1 MIADMEWSLVVTA
14 WALIAAGI
22 IGAGLYLQRA
32 FAVAP
37 IDPELRGLLQ
47 RRDATHQTLVSVFL
61 SIFDG
66 LFGGGAV
73 GPRSLSFEKTL
84 WVGVVLAPAIVFI
97 LRFGTW
103 IVGRSQPSKLDLLL
117 VAIGISFVYSIILWL
132 WLNMPRRMRS
142 FDVFPAAI
150 FVALPLV
157 GLPALFVGL
166 GVADSLSIWRLAVI
180 AIGVLY
186 VNGLVWIVAVLIAP
200 FRQGDGFGQFPINLW
215 KVIVTSAFFM
225 AVVSLIRWDAATSFF
240 DVIEADGPIAL
251 TFIAYSVFADGISL
265 IKTRWLLQRAIRAR
279 AGTLFGILAA
289 DLALSA
295 GVFVLPT
302 TMWELPTFWDAIV
315 FRGDRPW
322 LGVLFWST
330 LSTSALFYLFAFAA
344 ALAGPISRVAQGLRL
359 RPDAEP
365 QPVLALTASAV
376 VCVTIAFLMGT
387 GVTLLVTGSG

>member
-1 MIADMEWSLVVTA
+1 MMADMEWSLVVTA

-22 IGAGLYLQRA
+22 MGAGLYLHRA
-32 FAVAP
+32 SATTS
-37 IDPELRGLLQ
+37 IDSELPGLLQ
-47 RRDATHQTLVSVFL
+47 PPDATHQTLVSVFL

-66 LFGGGAV
+66 LFGGGAA
-73 GPRSLSFEKTL
+73 GPRSLSLERTL

-117 VAIGISFVYSIILWL
+117 VAISISFVYSIILWL
-132 WLNMPRRMRS
+132 WLNLPRRMRS
-142 FDVFPAAI
+142 FDVFPAII
-150 FVALPLV
+150 FVVLPLV

-166 GVADSLSIWRLAVI
+166 GVVDSLSIWRLAVI
-180 AIGVLY
+180 AVGVLY
-186 VNGLVWIVAVLIAP
+186 VNGLVWIVAVLVAP
-200 FRQGDGFGQFPINLW
+200 FRQGDGFGRFPISLW
-215 KVIVTSAFFM
+215 KVVVTSAFFM

-240 DVIEADGPIAL
+240 EVVDADGSIAL

-265 IKTRWLLQRAIRAR
+265 IKTRWLLQRVVEAR
-279 AGTLFGILAA
+279 VRTLFCILAA
-289 DLALSA
+289 DLVLSA

-302 TMWELPTFWDAIV
+302 TMWELPTFWDALV

-322 LGVLFWST
+322 LGILFWST
-330 LSTSALFYLFAFAA
+330 LSTSALFYLFAFAV
-344 ALAGPISRVAQGLRL
+344 ALAGPLSRIARSFPLRL
-359 RPDAEP
+359 DAES

-387 GVTLLVTGSG
+387 GVTLLVTGAG